1 MNDSIALAD
10 QVGSMAS
17 PARASPTTSRLPAT
31 RSQPPQQVYRPSASP
46 TPSPQAAASLL
57 QQQKVWQA
65 DANRLRML
73 LKERE
78 EALHTTKEELAVYKQ
93 VRLFEHTIVKTQ
105 EAEWST

>member
-1 MNDSIALAD
+1 MNDSTALAD
-10 QVGSMAS
+10 QVV
-17 PARASPTTSRLPAT
+17 PTARASPTASRSPAT
-31 RSQPPQQVYRPSASP
+31 RPAPQQVYRPSASP

-78 EALHTTKEELAVYKQ
+78 EALQTTKEELAVYKQ
-93 VRLFEHTIVKTQ
+93 VTLDAHIHLLFTKKKAEGKT
-105 EAEWST
+105 